1 MGMLYRRKKKDPT
14 TGKLVETGPWW
25 MKFYDQGKP
34 IYRSTEQYEKRNANK
49 VLQKAEGKIAEGQR
63 ESPKVH
69 QTRFEDLE
77 KDIQLDYELKGR
89 KTWSRR
95 QQHLAHLRKVFGKMK
110 IKLITTDRLETYVS
124 KRLREEAA
132 PATINRELDC
142 LHRMMVLGARKTPP
156 TVGHIPHFPK
166 MQEDNVREGFF
177 EHDAFLTL
185 RAFVPVH
192 IKVAMTIGYYT
203 GMRKREIIGMNG
215 LRWEQVSLEEG
226 SIRLKS
232 QQTKTKESRVIYMAG
247 DFLLVMMKAK
257 QLRDLNFP
265 HCPYV
270 CHINGKPFNDFQQ
283 GWKAA
288 CDRVGLSGKTFHD
301 LRRNGVRNLIR
312 AGVPETVA
320 MRISGHKTRSVFD
333 RYNITSEKD
342 LKEAATR
349 LADYLREEMVTL
361 TVTPSDLVEENA
373 NQDTSQVV
381 DSMGGGGGIRT
392 HGGLHHAGFQDRSIR
407 PL

>member
-1 MGMLYRRKKKDPT
+1 MGMLYRRKKRNPK
-14 TGKLVETGPWW
+14 TGKLEPTGPWW
-25 MKFYDQGKP
+25 MKYYDQGNP
-34 IYRSTEQYEKRNANK
+34 IYRSTEQYEKRDASK
-49 VLQKAEGKIAEGQR
+49 ALQKAEGKVAEGQR

-77 KDIQLDYELKGR
+77 KDLQLDYELEGR
-89 KTWSRR
+89 KTWARR
-95 QQHLAHLRKVFGKMK
+95 LQHLAHLRKVFGRMK
-110 IKLITTDRLETYVS
+110 IKLITTDKLQTYVS
-124 KRLREEAA
+124 KRLREEAS

-142 LHRMMVLGARKTPP
+142 LHRMMVLGVQKTPH
-156 TVGHIPHFPK
+156 TVGRIPHFPK
-166 MQEDNVREGFF
+166 MREDNIREGFF

-185 RAFVPVH
+185 RAVAPVH
-192 IKVAMTIGYYT
+192 IKVAMTIAYYT
-203 GMRKREIIGMNG
+203 GMRKREIIGING
-215 LRWEQVSLEEG
+215 LRWEQVNLEEG

-257 QLRDLNFP
+257 QLRDLSFP

-270 CHINGKPFNDFQQ
+270 CHINGKSFNDFQE

-288 CDRVGLSGKTFHD
+288 CDRVGLSGRTFHD

-333 RYNITSEKD
+333 RYNITSERD

-361 TVTPSDLVEENA
+361 RLDK
-373 NQDTSQVV
+373 
-381 DSMGGGGGIRT
+381 M
-392 HGGLHHAGFQDRSIR
+392 LHK
-407 PL
+407 LLK